1 MSDYNLGATL
11 EKDGAIAIL
20 TMDDVKKRN
29 ALSEAVVSDMER
41 HVADIITD
49 DAIRAVVLTGANGTF
64 CAGGDIS
71 GFDNMDAAA
80 APYAAPPRARS

>member
-1 MSDYNLGATL
+1 MSEYNPGATL
-11 EKDGAIAIL
+11 EKDGAIAVL

-41 HVADIITD
+41 HIADIMAD
-49 DAIRAVVLTGANGTF
+49 DSIRAVVLTGANGTF

-71 GFDNMDAAA
+71 GFDAVSYTHLTLPTT
-80 APYAAPPRARS
+80 PYV